1 MHLEAQPLNQADN
14 GAHFGATPRRQRNA
28 IVGWFEWL
36 GGSLYTLFRTIF
48 AWCAIVVLIQVLSGA
63 LREDAEIRS
72 IPIEIEAEQM
82 KLETSIP
89 VRLLSKEEKKSCL
102 ADFTKAKTNNMW
114 RVYIIIGTRYTC
126 VCVVSNLESSFIN
139 SLTVRGVCRLR
150 DCTSI
155 GQSQGMTEM
164 SVLASTVVPGLI
176 VRVQRERVELTVSS

>member
-14 GAHFGATPRRQRNA
+14 GAHFGAIPRRQPNA

-48 AWCAIVVLIQVLSGA
+48 AWCVIVVLIQVLSGA

-102 ADFTKAKTNNMW
+102 ADFTK
-114 RVYIIIGTRYTC
+114 V
-126 VCVVSNLESSFIN
+126 
-139 SLTVRGVCRLR
+139 
-150 DCTSI
+150 TS
-155 GQSQGMTEM
+155 QHNKK
-164 SVLASTVVPGLI
+164 L
-176 VRVQRERVELTVSS
+176 